1 MDISTLYNGHFHDLG
16 SRPSKLHLPDEVRF
30 LHLVLLCQLRS
41 AAGRTDAADHI
52 IKVHRQ
58 EIRLFQLERVLL
70 SLQLLP
76 RVFGDAKF
84 KRLRPTGGETDVRHL
99 LQVHPP
105 RSEMVSIFLRLQ
117 LILVHFLY
125 CLREHVKSAAAVLV
139 TVALLRPIAI
149 IGNLI
154 PASVHTKAQ
163 SKPR

>member
-1 MDISTLYNGHFHDLG
+1 MDISTLYNGHFYDLG

-84 KRLRPTGGETDVRHL
+84 KR
-99 LQVHPP
+99 
-105 RSEMVSIFLRLQ
+105 
-117 LILVHFLY
+117 
-125 CLREHVKSAAAVLV
+125 AAPHG
-139 TVALLRPIAI
+139 R
-149 IGNLI
+149 
-154 PASVHTKAQ
+154 
-163 SKPR
+163 